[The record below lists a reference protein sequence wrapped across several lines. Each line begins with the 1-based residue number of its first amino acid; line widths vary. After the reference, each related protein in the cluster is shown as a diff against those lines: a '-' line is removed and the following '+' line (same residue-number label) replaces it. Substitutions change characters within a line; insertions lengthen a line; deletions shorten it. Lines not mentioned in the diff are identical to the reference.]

1 MIHLKE
7 MTLCVDLNLLSKYRT
22 PLMGLAALMV
32 IFCHAPYYGVVMP
45 RVVHEVLGRGNLGV
59 DIFLFLSGIGCWYS
73 LFKGVSLK
81 QWYYR
86 RFVRIFIPYLLM
98 QIPFWIW
105 KLCNG
110 EFSLSNEVLVFSTA
124 GFWLNHV
131 GAWYVA
137 LLVPL
142 YLLTPP
148 IYKILQFGNRLLLA
162 GLLVVGLTV
171 VCMWNIDMLSGSVHA
186 VIDNLQ
192 WAFRRVPSYVIGMA
206 VAPMVKR
213 GVKVNAL
220 AMIVLPLALY
230 IAIHTLISK
239 DTPVHWCLV
248 IPILTVLVIFLTMLK
263 DTGRIYRFIS
273 WMGIVSLESYL
284 ANIYLS
290 GMIKDSLAPL
300 RNDCLL
306 LTGGYFEYALVIV
319 LGMLLSWM
327 VSSMSKL
334 ILTKQRGQ
342 SKTGQCI

>member
-59 DIFLFLSGIGCWYS
+59 DIFLFLSGMGCWYS

-98 QIPFWIW
+98 QIPLWIW

-148 IYKILQFGNRLLLA
+148 DL
-162 GLLVVGLTV
+162 
-171 VCMWNIDMLSGSVHA
+171 
-186 VIDNLQ
+186 
-192 WAFRRVPSYVIGMA
+192 
-206 VAPMVKR
+206 
-213 GVKVNAL
+213 
-220 AMIVLPLALY
+220 
-230 IAIHTLISK
+230 
-239 DTPVHWCLV
+239 
-248 IPILTVLVIFLTMLK
+248 
-263 DTGRIYRFIS
+263 
-273 WMGIVSLESYL
+273 
-284 ANIYLS
+284 
-290 GMIKDSLAPL
+290 
-300 RNDCLL
+300 
-306 LTGGYFEYALVIV
+306 
-319 LGMLLSWM
+319 
-327 VSSMSKL
+327 
-334 ILTKQRGQ
+334 
-342 SKTGQCI
+342 